1 MKPIW
6 VIASITFREAAR
18 KKILWTALIVGVG
31 FLIVFGA
38 GLYYQTADLRTANMP
53 PFLRYQVLSATLMIG
68 LYTVDL
74 LAVVITIL
82 TSVDTISGEIASG
95 TIQAIATKPVAR
107 WHVLVG
113 KWVGFVAMLAIFVAL
128 LFGGT
133 LAVGYWIGGVALQ
146 NLIRGGL
153 LVYLECLL
161 ALTATF
167 LMGTWFSTLTNGVI
181 VLGLH
186 GLAFLG
192 GWLEQMSGFAQG
204 SGLVTLGVTSS
215 LIMPTEAIW
224 RRAAFL
230 MQPPLAGALQFS
242 PFANISV
249 PSGAMVGYGGFY
261 LLAAL
266 AIAIYHFQNRDL

>member
-1 MKPIW
+1 MNSVW

-18 KKILWTALIVGVG
+18 KKILWTALVVGIG
-31 FLIVFGA
+31 FLLVFGA
-38 GLYYQTADLRTANMP
+38 GLYYQMADFRSSNMP
-53 PFLRYQVLSATLMIG
+53 PFLRYQILSAMLMVG

-74 LAVVITIL
+74 LAVVMTIL
-82 TSVDTISGEIASG
+82 TSVDTLSGEIASG

-107 WHVLVG
+107 WHVLMG
-113 KWVGFVAMLAIFVAL
+113 KWSGFVAMLAIYVGVM
-128 LFGGT
+128 FGGT
-133 LAVGYWIGGVALQ
+133 LAAGYWIGGVTLE
-146 NLIRGGL
+146 NPLRGGL
-153 LVYLECLL
+153 LVYMECLV

-204 SGLVTLGVTSS
+204 SALVSLGVVSS
-215 LIMPTEAIW
+215 LIMPTEAVW

-230 MQPPLAGALQFS
+230 MQPPLAGALQFT
-242 PFANISV
+242 PFADISV
-249 PSGAMVGYGGFY
+249 PSGAMVGYAGFY
-261 LLAAL
+261 LLLMLAL
-266 AIAIYHFQNRDL
+266 AIYHFQRRDL

>member
-1 MKPIW
+1 VSPLW

-18 KKILWTALIVGVG
+18 KKILWTALVVGIG
-31 FLIVFGA
+31 FLIVYSV
-38 GLYYQTADLRTANMP
+38 GLYYQVTGTSNMA

-74 LAVVITIL
+74 LAVVMTIL
-82 TSVDTISGEIASG
+82 TSIDTLSGEIASG

-107 WHVLVG
+107 WQVLIG
-113 KWVGFVAMLAIFVAL
+113 KWAGFVAMLAIYVGAM
-128 LFGGT
+128 FGGT
-133 LAVGYWIGGVALQ
+133 LAAGYWIAGVVLQ
-146 NLIRGGL
+146 NPVRGGL

-192 GWLEQMSGFAQG
+192 GWLEQMSGFTQG
-204 SGLVTLGVTSS
+204 SGLVTLGVVSS

-230 MQPPLAGALQFS
+230 MQPPLTGALQFS
-242 PFANISV
+242 PFANVSV
-249 PSGAMVGYGGFY
+249 PSGAMVGYAGLY
-261 LLAAL
+261 LAILLAL
-266 AIAIYHFQNRDL
+266 AVYHFQRRDL

>member
-1 MKPIW
+1 MSLLW

-18 KKILWTALIVGVG
+18 KKILWTALIVGIG
-31 FLIVFGA
+31 FLMVFGA
-38 GLYYQTADLRTANMP
+38 GLHYQLADLRANGMA
-53 PFLRYQVLSATLMIG
+53 PFLRYQVLSATLMVG

-74 LAVVITIL
+74 LAVVMTIL

-107 WHVLVG
+107 WQILIG
-113 KWVGFVAMLAIFVAL
+113 KWTGFVAMLAIYVGL
-128 LFGGT
+128 MFGGT
-133 LAVGYWIGGVALQ
+133 LAAGYWISGVALQ
-146 NLIRGGL
+146 NPLRGAL
-153 LVYLECLL
+153 LVYLECVI

-167 LMGTWFSTLTNGVI
+167 LLGTWFSTLTNGVI
-181 VLGLH
+181 VLGFH

-204 SGLVTLGVTSS
+204 SGLVTLGVVSS
-215 LIMPTEAIW
+215 LLMPTEAIW

-249 PSGAMVGYGGFY
+249 PSGAMVGYAGFY
-261 LLAAL
+261 LLTIL
-266 AIAIYHFQNRDL
+266 VLAIYHFQRRDL

>member
-1 MKPIW
+1 MI
-6 VIASITFREAAR
+6 
-18 KKILWTALIVGVG
+18 
-31 FLIVFGA
+31 FGA
-38 GLYYQTADLRTANMP
+38 GLYYQIADFRASNMP
-53 PFLRYQVLSATLMIG
+53 PFLRYQVLSAMLMVG

-74 LAVVITIL
+74 LAVVMTIL

-107 WHVLVG
+107 WHVLIG
-113 KWVGFVAMLAIFVAL
+113 KWAGFVAMLAIYVAVM
-128 LFGGT
+128 FGGT
-133 LAVGYWIGGVALQ
+133 LAAGYWIAGVSLD
-146 NLIRGGL
+146 NPLRGGL

-204 SGLVTLGVTSS
+204 SALVTLGVVSS
-215 LIMPTEAIW
+215 LIMPSEAIW

-230 MQPPLAGALQFS
+230 MQPPLAGALQFT

-249 PSGAMVGYGGFY
+249 PSGAMVGYAGFY
-261 LLAAL
+261 LIIILAL
-266 AIAIYHFQNRDL
+266 AIYHFQRRDL

>member
-1 MKPIW
+1 MTPLL

-18 KKILWTALIVGVG
+18 KKILWTALLVGLG
-31 FLIVFGA
+31 LLIVFGA
-38 GLYYQTADLRTANMP
+38 GLSYQMADFRTSNVP
-53 PFLRYQVLSATLMIG
+53 PFLRYQILTAMLLVG

-74 LAVVITIL
+74 LAVVMTIL

-107 WHVLVG
+107 WQILMG
-113 KWVGFVAMLAIFVAL
+113 KWAGFVAMLGVYVGMM
-128 LFGGT
+128 FGGT
-133 LAVGYWIGGVALQ
+133 LAVGYWIAGVSLQ
-146 NLIRGGL
+146 NPVRGGL

-167 LMGTWFSTLTNGVI
+167 LMGTWFSTLSNGVI

-204 SGLVTLGVTSS
+204 SRLVDVGIVSS
-215 LIMPTEAIW
+215 LVMPSEAVW
-224 RRAAFL
+224 RRAAFE
-230 MQPPLAGALQFS
+230 MESPLAGSLQFS
-242 PFANISV
+242 PFADISV
-249 PSGAMVGYGGFY
+249 PSLAMIGYAGIY
-261 LLAAL
+261 LLGAL
-266 AIAIYHFQNRDL
+266 AVAIYHFQHRDL

>member
-1 MKPIW
+1 L
-6 VIASITFREAAR
+6 AA
-18 KKILWTALIVGVG
+18 
-31 FLIVFGA
+31 
-38 GLYYQTADLRTANMP
+38 
-53 PFLRYQVLSATLMIG
+53 
-68 LYTVDL
+68 
-74 LAVVITIL
+74 
-82 TSVDTISGEIASG
+82 
-95 TIQAIATKPVAR
+95 
-107 WHVLVG
+107 
-113 KWVGFVAMLAIFVAL
+113 
-128 LFGGT
+128 
-133 LAVGYWIGGVALQ
+133 GYWIAGVSLQ
-146 NLIRGGL
+146 NPLRGGL

-192 GWLEQMSGFAQG
+192 GWLEQMSGFTQG
-204 SGLVTLGVTSS
+204 SGLITLGVVSS

-249 PSGAMVGYGGFY
+249 PSGAMVGYAGFY
-261 LLAAL
+261 LVILLILAL
-266 AIAIYHFQNRDL
+266 YHFQRRDL

>member
-1 MKPIW
+1 MNPLW

-18 KKILWTALIVGVG
+18 KKLLWTALVVGLG

-38 GLYYQTADLRTANMP
+38 GLYYQVTDFRTSNTP
-53 PFLRYQVLSATLMIG
+53 PFLRYQILSAMVMVG

-74 LAVVITIL
+74 LAVVMTIL

-107 WHVLVG
+107 WHVLTG
-113 KWVGFVAMLAIFVAL
+113 KWLGFVAMLGIYVGL
-128 LFGGT
+128 MFGGT
-133 LAVGYWIGGVALQ
+133 LAAGYWIAGVMLQ
-146 NLIRGGL
+146 HPVRGGL

-161 ALTATF
+161 ALGATF

-204 SGLVTLGVTSS
+204 SGLVTIGVVSS
-215 LIMPTEAIW
+215 LIMPTEAVW

-249 PSGAMVGYGGFY
+249 PSGAMVGYAGFY
-261 LLAAL
+261 LIAVLAL
-266 AIAIYHFQNRDL
+266 AIYHFQHRDL